1 MLKYQCDSRSESPLI
16 KEFLM
21 RLDTVGANAGFF
33 SGEAPSSL
41 PLTFEFGEPEN
52 AGKKLIES
60 STQFQGEETMTHPG
74 GGYDT
79 GA

>member
-1 MLKYQCDSRSESPLI
+1 MN
-16 KEFLM
+16 
-21 RLDTVGANAGFF
+21 LDADRTNAGFF
-33 SGEAPSSL
+33 PEEVPSSL

-52 AGKKLIES
+52 AGKKTIES

-74 GGYDT
+74 GGFDT